1 MALDEIVSVVTL
13 CSIGSANFVVLCRSL
28 LALRLLVAGQ
38 GRTLSATQSLCRCV
52 ADKVAA

>member
-28 LALRLLVAGQ
+28 LVLRLLVIGQ
-38 GRTLSATQSLCRCV
+38 GRALSATQSLCHC
-52 ADKVAA
+52 AACKVGS